1 MAHPSVPASCIA
13 FTANDRAHMDE
24 QLVRSVNYLVEHALR
39 RPETGIL
46 VTRHSPCDFTV
57 EFHPDVPFGVT
68 YERRNW

>member
-1 MAHPSVPASCIA
+1 
-13 FTANDRAHMDE
+13 MDE